1 MRQLCLFGEP
11 VKMTPSEKLAEVE
24 RLNLESARII
34 LEHPQKYERGSLMY
48 QWATKYM
55 ARHNE
60 RCRKSA

>member
-1 MRQLCLFGEP
+1 M
-11 VKMTPSEKLAEVE
+11 KMTPSEKLAEVE